1 MRKFNSCL
9 RLGGRVEILKI
20 RESVAALTVRKVSV
34 ESLVRIKT

>member
-9 RLGGRVEILKI
+9 RLGGRVEILET
-20 RESVAALTVRKVSV
+20 RESVAALNVRKVSV